1 MISKIANWVVWTALT
16 VVVLVLV
23 YRNTDWFKPA
33 ADKALES
40 VKTVAAKVPTGPFGK
55 SSSEEKVASAR
66 EAFGRGDV
74 EGAIALYNEA
84 IKNNAGDPDARGELG
99 NVYYMTGRLPEAAQ
113 AYYDAAKLLLDKKE
127 LDRVDALL
135 PVIAQVNPMMA
146 DELTQKFHEAMG
158 AQMTAPPPAGE
169 TPQQAPQQ
177 APQSA
182 QTRH

>member
-23 YRNTDWFKPA
+23 YKNTDWFKPA
-33 ADKALES
+33 ADKAMAS
-40 VKTVAAKVPTGPFGK
+40 VKSVAAKVPTGPFGK
-55 SSSEEKVASAR
+55 NSSEEKIGTAR
-66 EAFGRGDV
+66 EAFARGDV
-74 EGAIALYNEA
+74 DGAVAIYNEY
-84 IKNNAGDPDARGELG
+84 IKSNANDPDARGELG

-127 LDRVDALL
+127 LDRVDELL

-146 DELTQKFHEAMG
+146 DELVQKLHEAMN
-158 AQMTAPPPAGE
+158 AQMSAPPPVG
-169 TPQQAPQQ
+169 QMPQQ

-182 QTRH
+182 LTRH

>member
-33 ADKALES
+33 ADHAMES

-55 SSSEEKVASAR
+55 NSSEEKIANAR
-66 EAFGRGDV
+66 EAFARGDID
-74 EGAIALYNEA
+74 GAVTLYNEY
-84 IKNNAGDPDARGELG
+84 IKNNASDPDARGELG
-99 NVYYMTGRLPEAAQ
+99 NVYYMTGRLPEATQ
-113 AYYDAAKLLLDKKE
+113 AYYDAAKLLLEKKE

-135 PVIAQVNPMMA
+135 PVIAQSNPMMA
-146 DELTQKFHEAMG
+146 DELAQKLHETMG
-158 AQMTAPPPAGE
+158 AQMMAPPPGGG
-169 TPQQAPQQ
+169 QMPQQ

-182 QTRH
+182 LTRY

>member
-33 ADKALES
+33 ADRAMES
-40 VKTVAAKVPTGPFGK
+40 VRSVASKVPTGPFGK
-55 SSSEEKVASAR
+55 NSSEEKISGAR
-66 EAFGRGDV
+66 DAFARGDV
-74 EGAIALYNEA
+74 DGAVTLYNDY
-84 IKNNAGDPDARGELG
+84 IKSNATDPDARGELG
-99 NVYYMTGRLPEAAQ
+99 NVYYMTGRLPEATQ

-146 DELTQKFHEAMG
+146 DELTQKLHDAMG
-158 AQMTAPPPAGE
+158 TQMMMAPPSAGE
-169 TPQQAPQQ
+169 LPKQS
-177 APQSA
+177 PQSA
-182 QTRH
+182 LTRY